1 MGGGYSAHFLINK
14 LILIGG
20 VKGEDWM
27 DTESPE
33 EKQSNIKE
41 LQSSDT
47 SQSKSQKVQLDIEDA
62 PFLLDTE
69 EEAVPFKEPEEISHS
84 STPTLPNEQ
93 DQDSIL
99 RRKKLRKQK
108 IFVIILSIFIIVIAI
123 SWFLFFQDVPP
134 LEEPTLPE
142 QTVVIVPSTEKITGP
157 QEYKITFKPFT
168 VAQPSGNSV
177 KFLEATFV
185 GISKDEKVIKES
197 KSKELVLRDAIYYYL
212 SNKTH
217 GYLIDPKNTLVIKQD
232 LLDIVNG
239 YLISGKMEDILL
251 ENYIVK

>member
-1 MGGGYSAHFLINK
+1 
-14 LILIGG
+14 
-20 VKGEDWM
+20 M
-27 DTESPE
+27 DTESPD

-41 LQSSDT
+41 LQPSDIA
-47 SQSKSQKVQLDIEDA
+47 QSKNQKVQLDIEDA

-69 EEAVPFKEPEEISHS
+69 EEAVPLKETEEISHS
-84 STPTLPNEQ
+84 LTHTLPNEQ

-108 IFVIILSIFIIVIAI
+108 IAVIILTIFIIVIAI
-123 SWFLFFQDVPP
+123 GWFLFFQDVPP
-134 LEEPTLPE
+134 LEEPILPE
-142 QTVVIVPSTEKITGP
+142 PTIVIVPSVEKVTGP
-157 QEYKITFKPFT
+157 QEYKITFEPFT

-217 GYLIDPKNTLVIKQD
+217 GHLIDPKNALVIKQD

>member
-1 MGGGYSAHFLINK
+1 
-14 LILIGG
+14 
-20 VKGEDWM
+20 M

-33 EKQSNIKE
+33 EKQSNINE
-41 LQSSDT
+41 FQPSDIA
-47 SQSKSQKVQLDIEDA
+47 QSKNQKVQLDIEDA

-69 EEAVPFKEPEEISHS
+69 EEAIPLKETEDISQSLTH
-84 STPTLPNEQ
+84 TLPNEQ
-93 DQDSIL
+93 DQDNIL

-108 IFVIILSIFIIVIAI
+108 IVVIILSIFIIVVLI
-123 SWFLFFQDVPP
+123 SWFLFSQDVPQ
-134 LEEPTLPE
+134 LEEEPILPE
-142 QTVVIVPSTEKITGP
+142 TTVVIVPSEKKVTGP
-157 QEYKITFKPFT
+157 QEYKITFEPFT

-217 GYLIDPKNTLVIKQD
+217 GHLIDPKNALVIKQD

>member
-1 MGGGYSAHFLINK
+1 
-14 LILIGG
+14 
-20 VKGEDWM
+20 M
-27 DTESPE
+27 DTDSTDKE
-33 EKQSNIKE
+33 QSNTTE
-41 LQSSDT
+41 LQSSEAT
-47 SQSKSQKVQLDIEDA
+47 VQNKNQKVQLDIEDA
-62 PFLLDTE
+62 PFLLDSE
-69 EEAVPFKEPEEISHS
+69 EEAVPLKDTEEKVQS
-84 STPTLPNEQ
+84 SENRILSKNQ
-93 DQDSIL
+93 DQSEIH
-99 RRKKLRKQK
+99 RQRKLSKQK
-108 IFVIILSIFIIVIAI
+108 ILAVTLSIILIIFIII
-123 SWFLFFQDVPP
+123 WFLFFQSAQP

-142 QTVVIVPSTEKITGP
+142 PTVVIVPSPEQITGP
-157 QEYKITFKPFT
+157 QEYKITFEPFT
-168 VAQPSGNSV
+168 VAQFSGNII

-239 YLISGKMEDILL
+239 YLVSGKMEDILL